1 MNATNLT
8 RQESHVVYH
17 GVLQVQLGYS
27 PGTNIFTK
35 IQLQPIQT
43 IIDQA
48 YKPKIGLNRNIPTT
62 VLQGPLEF
70 NGISTISLIITKGYK
85 KTQLLISLLQN
96 EEDTGKLAS
105 TTLQYEQLDSGLTTP
120 ILAKNTTLAY
130 QKWTTTTWISF
141 LKLFFTF

>member
-1 MNATNLT
+1 MAINWDIYMNATNLT

-70 NGISTISLIITKGYK
+70 NGISTISLIITQDYK
-85 KTQLLISLLQN
+85 QTQPLVVFLL
-96 EEDTGKLAS
+96 GGF
-105 TTLQYEQLDSGLTTP
+105 GLSCVRSCGFWCCC
-120 ILAKNTTLAY
+120 
-130 QKWTTTTWISF
+130 Q
-141 LKLFFTF
+141 